1 MIPSLKRRAAE
12 PELMDDL
19 TAGGPDLSE
28 ALRHLRRLNRIFA
41 ASGPTLYGVRQIWSA
56 AGQPERFSILD
67 IGAGSGDVNRRLLRW
82 ADRERIDLTI
92 TISDITEEA
101 CAEARQLF
109 SREPRVS
116 VVRQDLFQLPE
127 GCADIVTATQF
138 VHHFASEQL
147 PGVVRQMLKASRMG
161 IVIQDIHRHWL
172 AWLAVWLVTRSI
184 SRNRYIRNDGPLSVA
199 KGFRAEEWQRLR
211 DTLPVPNLSITWRPL
226 FRYVVTAQKP
236 VN

>member
-1 MIPSLKRRAAE
+1 
-12 PELMDDL
+12 
-19 TAGGPDLSE
+19 
-28 ALRHLRRLNRIFA
+28 
-41 ASGPTLYGVRQIWSA
+41 
-56 AGQPERFSILD
+56 ERFSILD

-101 CAEARQLF
+101 CEEARQLF

-161 IVIQDIHRHWL
+161 IVIQDIHRHW
-172 AWLAVWLVTRSI
+172 
-184 SRNRYIRNDGPLSVA
+184 
-199 KGFRAEEWQRLR
+199 
-211 DTLPVPNLSITWRPL
+211 
-226 FRYVVTAQKP
+226 
-236 VN
+236 